1 MSENPLLVESPLPYG
16 APQFDKIRAEHYMPA
31 FKQGIAEAKAEIDA
45 IVNNQEEPSFQN
57 TIEALEFAGGTLNRV
72 AGIFYNILEAD
83 TNDKLQEIA
92 EEVSPLMTE
101 YEMYVSL
108 NDKLF
113 ERVKSVYA
121 RKDSLGLEPDQLRLL
136 ENSYRS
142 FARNGANLSPED
154 KACLLYTSPSPRD

>member
-1 MSENPLLVESPLPYG
+1 
-16 APQFDKIRAEHYMPA
+16 MPA

-57 TIEALEFAGGTLNRV
+57 TIEALEFAGSTLNRV

-121 RKDSLGLEPDQLRLL
+121 RKDSLGLEPD
-136 ENSYRS
+136 
-142 FARNGANLSPED
+142 
-154 KACLLYTSPSPRD
+154 

>member
-1 MSENPLLVESPLPYG
+1 MYYLCIPLNQIFMRKFLLALCALISISSCKMSENPLLVESPLPYG
-16 APQFDKIRAEHYMPA
+16 APQFDKIRADHYMPA

-57 TIEALEFAGGTLNRV
+57 TIEALEFAGSTLNRV

-113 ERVKSVYA
+113 
-121 RKDSLGLEPDQLRLL
+121 
-136 ENSYRS
+136 
-142 FARNGANLSPED
+142 
-154 KACLLYTSPSPRD
+154 

>member
-1 MSENPLLVESPLPYG
+1 
-16 APQFDKIRAEHYMPA
+16 MPA

-57 TIEALEFAGGTLNRV
+57 TIEALEFAGSTLNRV

-142 FARNGANLSPED
+142 FARNGAIFLRRTRPFTRNTSRNFLSS
-154 KACLLYTSPSPRD
+154 AFSSARMS